1 MRVVATGVGSS
12 SSPEGPAGPSPP
24 SQPRTKRHSD
34 RDSHS
39 SDAVD
44 AVKKSMR
51 HCPFPSA
58 VHFVRN
64 GPLFVEHGEPTA
76 RLWPTTRPNP
86 PFLGP
91 TEWNLPEGSEVMR
104 RTAGQ
109 EGDRVG
115 VGHTS
120 KMRRS
125 APIGASRSTSN
136 SQRHAPGQDRAT
148 AGPCPSASRARSSR
162 AVGRRSHDRS
172 RAND

>member
-1 MRVVATGVGSS
+1 MGSS

-39 SDAVD
+39 SDAVY

-91 TEWNLPEGSEVMR
+91 TEWNLPEGSEAAER
-104 RTAGQ
+104 ASQ
-109 EGDRVG
+109 ASDRIG
-115 VGHTS
+115 VGHAS
-120 KMRRS
+120 KMKRS
-125 APIGASRSTSN
+125 VATREQPGLQHTQRQPN
-136 SQRHAPGQDRAT
+136 SEGHARGQDRAT